1 VGSLREIATGQV
13 RVLEP
18 EHIVGRAPPP
28 GCSQTLQ
35 PPYVSAL
42 HAALRWTG
50 QGWEL
55 KDLNSRNGTYLDGQ
69 RIQPAGSLKLKKGS
83 RIGFGTRRDEWEI
96 VDADPPTVMAVP
108 LDGGDPVRLEED
120 MIALPSSDEPSA
132 TIYRSADGGWVLE
145 QADEAAVSLVN
156 AQVFEVTGRVWRFCC
171 SDLSPGTLA
180 DSSLLGVVVPR
191 EIGAVSLAFAV
202 SRDEEYVHVRATCDG
217 REMDLG
223 SHAYHYLLLTLAR
236 RRLADAAA
244 GLPETSCGWV
254 DLDELGRDPTM
265 APPRLNIDVYRI
277 RAQLGKLSFINAADI
292 IERRPSARQLRIGT
306 PHLSIKIV

>member
-50 QGWEL
+50 QEWEL

-69 RIQPAGSLKLKKGS
+69 RIQPAGPLKLKKGS
-83 RIGFGTRRDEWEI
+83 RIGFGTRKGEWEI
-96 VDADPPTVMAVP
+96 VDADPPSVMAVP
-108 LDGGDPVRLEED
+108 LDGGDPVRLEGD
-120 MIALPSSDEPSA
+120 MIALPSSDDPNA
-132 TIYRSADGGWVLE
+132 TIYRSADGSWVLE
-145 QADEAAVSLVN
+145 QGDEAAALLAN
-156 AQVFEVTGRVWRFCC
+156 AQVFEVMGRVWRFCC
-171 SDLSPGTLA
+171 SELSQGTLA
-180 DSSLLGVVVPR
+180 ASSCHDAIAPR
-191 EIGAVSLAFAV
+191 EIGTVSLAFAV
-202 SRDEEYVHVRATCDG
+202 SRDEEYVRVKATCED
-217 REMDLG
+217 REIDLG

-254 DLDELGRDPTM
+254 DLDELARDPTM

-277 RAQLGKLSFINAADI
+277 RTQLGKLSFINAADI

-306 PHLSIKIV
+306 RHLSIEVL